1 MQLKV
6 RQKIKIQSIKSK
18 LTLIIVSFVVA
29 CSLLLGAISIYFNYK
44 SSNTVLA
51 NTVVETTE
59 QASEVVSQKITTLQN
74 AAIQTGIIKEISDPK
89 VSVEEKQSIITR
101 QEKLY
106 GLTLGQI
113 IYADGKDL
121 FSGKDYSERDY
132 FKASMNGEAFLS
144 SPVVSKVTGELI
156 MVVSAPIWENGIE
169 GSKIVGIVSFDVDKN
184 FLNDMVKNI
193 NIGENGDA
201 YLIDSQGTTIAD
213 EDASL
218 VGVENTIKKSESD
231 PSLKPFAEA
240 DKKLISGEIG
250 YTDIKYDGKQWTIG
264 YAPIKNSNGWGIG
277 VMVDKN
283 DFLGEMYKS
292 IIAIIILAIVLIII
306 ALVAAIRLS
315 NKIGNPLKECSE
327 RLKKLA
333 EGDLDSETIIVNTE
347 DEIGLVAEATSKIV
361 NDFREMINILTY
373 VLTEIS
379 NGNLDVNI
387 DDEKANDLFVNDFE
401 PMLTAVNKIL
411 DGLNDTLTQINVAG
425 EQVAVGSNQVA
436 ESAQVLSQGATEQA
450 SSIQELSATINE
462 ISLQINQTAQNSIR
476 AKAISENSMIATNK
490 GKEQMTEMISAMEEI
505 SNASN
510 KIGNIIKN
518 IDDIAFQTNILA
530 LNAAIEAA
538 RAGQAGKGFAVVAD
552 EVRNLAAKSA
562 QSAKDTANLIEQALK
577 AIENGT
583 VIVSETANSLE
594 EIVSSTQ
601 ETAKV
606 IQDIADTTTEQAE
619 HINQVNIGVEQ
630 ISSVVQSNSATSE
643 ESAAAS
649 EELSSQAHMLK
660 ELMSHFNLK
669 SEKDKYEESNYYD
682 GKMLFDSEEF

>member
-1 MQLKV
+1 MQFKF
-6 RQKIKIQSIKSK
+6 RKKGKIKSIQTK
-18 LTLIIVSFVVA
+18 LILIIVSFVVV

-44 SSNTVLA
+44 SSNNVLA
-51 NTVVETTE
+51 NTVVETTN
-59 QASEVVSQKITTLQN
+59 QASEVVSQKIVNLQN

-89 VSVEEKQSIITR
+89 VSVKEKQSIITR

-132 FKASMNGEAFLS
+132 FKASMNGQAFLS

-169 GSKIVGIVSFDVDKN
+169 GSKIIGIVSFDVDKN
-184 FLNDMVKNI
+184 FLNDMIANI
-193 NIGENGDA
+193 KIGKNGDA

-213 EDASL
+213 VDASL
-218 VGVENTIKKSESD
+218 VGVENTIKESETD
-231 PSLKPFAEA
+231 PSLKTLAEA
-240 DKKLISGEIG
+240 DKKLISGETG
-250 YTDIKYDGKQWTIG
+250 YIDVKYNRKDLTIG
-264 YAPIKNSNGWGIG
+264 YAPIKSSNDWGIG
-277 VMVDKN
+277 IMVDKK

-292 IIAIIILAIVLIII
+292 IISIGILAIVLLII
-306 ALVAAIRLS
+306 AFIIAKKLS

-333 EGDLDSETIIVNTE
+333 EGDLDSETVIINTE
-347 DEIGLVAEATSKIV
+347 DEIGLVSGATSKIV
-361 NDFREMINILTY
+361 NDFREIINILTY

-379 NGNLDVNI
+379 NGNLDVNV

-401 PMLTAVNKIL
+401 PMLTAINKIVYS
-411 DGLNDTLTQINVAG
+411 LNETLTQIDIAG

-450 SSIQELSATINE
+450 SSIEELSATINE
-462 ISLQINQTAQNSIR
+462 ITSQINQTAQNAIR
-476 AKAISENSMIATNK
+476 ANKISEDSMIVTNK
-490 GKEQMTEMISAMEEI
+490 GKEQMKEMISAMDEI

-538 RAGQAGKGFAVVAD
+538 RAGEAGKGFAVVAD
-552 EVRNLAAKSA
+552 EVRNLASKSA
-562 QSAKDTANLIEQALK
+562 QSAKDIANLIAQALK
-577 AIENGT
+577 SIENGT
-583 VIVSETANSLE
+583 LIVSETANSLE

-601 ETAKV
+601 RSAKV
-606 IQDIADTTTEQAE
+606 IQEIADTTTEQAE
-619 HINQVNIGVEQ
+619 HINQVNTGVEQ
-630 ISSVVQSNSATSE
+630 ISSVIQSNSATSE

-649 EELSSQAHMLK
+649 EELSSQAHTLK
-660 ELMSHFNLK
+660 ELMEHFNLK
-669 SEKDKYEESNYYD
+669 TENDKYEEDKYFDS
-682 GKMLFDSEEF
+682 KILFDNE